1 MRRKQEAGP
10 GRSSSLGP
18 SLLPYSPKC
27 LEYEFSEVR
36 AGLGEVTSCLGW
48 KGMTRLRKRV
58 GKEDRSMSVE
68 ENKALARRVLEEM
81 FNKGNLDVAD
91 ELLAPDYVDH
101 DPAMPEDIHGPEGF
115 KEYVGAYR
123 SAFSDLHVEIEDQI
137 AEGDKVVTRWTGTGT
152 HDGELAGIPP
162 TSNRVRFP
170 GMEIVRISEGKLV
183 EGWEG
188 YDMMNLMREL
198 GVM

>member
-1 MRRKQEAGP
+1 MSA
-10 GRSSSLGP
+10 
-18 SLLPYSPKC
+18 
-27 LEYEFSEVR
+27 EV
-36 AGLGEVTSCLGW
+36 
-48 KGMTRLRKRV
+48 
-58 GKEDRSMSVE
+58 
-68 ENKALARRVLEEM
+68 NKALARRVLEEM

-115 KEYVGAYR
+115 KQYVSGYR
-123 SAFSDLHVEIEDQI
+123 SAFSDLHLEIEDQI

-152 HDGELAGIPP
+152 HDGELSGIVP
-162 TSNRVRFP
+162 TGKQLTLP
-170 GMEIVRISEGKLV
+170 GMEIVRISGGKLV

-188 YDMMNLMREL
+188 YDTMNMLRQL